1 MRRKFLSVVLCV
13 CMMLTMVPFAFATDD
28 SGDSTEDNGDT
39 SATTT
44 LQSQINQITSGTIT
58 LNQDSS
64 TYTED
69 ITIPSDKN
77 ITINLNGN
85 SLSNTNNNNKATLSV
100 SGTATIK
107 NGTITGGTGYY
118 NIEVKNG
125 GSLTLENV
133 TATAG
138 NTDSSLIDN
147 WGTLTINSG
156 TYTGGLNVVKSEE
169 GSTLFI
175 SGGKFE
181 LNYAVSGNYTG
192 VILSAG
198 TTKISSGEFI
208 QNATTPKWGH
218 PQVVLAMQVDNYTSK
233 VEISGGTFKNKK
245 SNEGIFHGFGK
256 ANSSNFAVSG
266 GSFNKSVPSSYL
278 VAGKVCKKNSSTGMY
293 ELASGATGVTL
304 SEAEKTIKVG
314 ESFNLVATLTPD
326 NADVKA
332 VEWKSSNKKIAS
344 VEKTGTVKGV
354 AVGDVTIT
362 ATPNASGATPAT
374 CTVHVYDE
382 VAQIGNVKYPT
393 FEEALEKAQPSDTI
407 TLLKNVDLKATAVIN
422 KSITLDLGG
431 YTLKGPRTKVKPNN
445 SNSKSWY
452 EYIALK
458 ITEGTVAIK
467 NGKISGRVNVYDAA
481 NVTLDKDATITNKGF
496 NSSTDG
502 YGIVIWGDGTYGQDG
517 CKTPVLNLYGKV
529 NVTGAKGVAISTN
542 GSDTSKPVINI
553 YNGAEV
559 TSEKCSGVYLPS
571 GALTVSGGTITG
583 ATGIYFKSTDMTI
596 SGGTIVGNGPKA
608 DYKFYGNGANTTGD
622 ALVIDNCNYPGGI
635 GNVKL
640 TGGNFKSV
648 NADAVGSYAG
658 NGQTEPLTG
667 FITGGY
673 FTSDPTPYCGTK
685 DGKQLT
691 GVASKDSSYPYTV
704 GAKPDNSKPAT
715 VDSATV
721 PANTTSTD
729 PIVKEAAE
737 KISGATLGNSNSIE
751 AATKNE
757 ANNNTITADTTVGS
771 SSTVLDSLK
780 TIPSNSNIQP
790 TDVAIVYQT
799 YVDVTVTDAK
809 KDSSNLTE
817 LTVNLTPMYR
827 VVATTKNVTDIKVKG
842 DSGVIDNEA
851 NAILIEN
858 AKKLN
863 VPAQAYEVTLALPS
877 GFAINGAKLSIKHT
891 KGSSVE
897 YYTGTVSEAISSSE
911 DLKPIFVT
919 FTTNGFSPF
928 VIYAA
933 SANVASIGDD
943 PNQKVYPT
951 LQAAIDAVQSN
962 ETITLLKATN
972 ENVTVSKPIKFTLAG
987 KDQLQGSIAAG
998 SRYSMTTSETT
1009 SGKTEYTFTC
1019 VGGGSSSSI
1028 STPTTYAVNVNAA
1041 TNGAVAADKKTASK
1055 GTTVTVTASPS
1066 KGYVVDAVK
1075 VVDKDGKDV
1084 AVTEKDGKYVFTMPA
1099 SAVTVTGSFK
1109 AETPAP
1115 AALPFTD
1122 VKSGNWFYDAVKY
1135 AYAQGLMTGTSATT
1149 FAPNGTM
1156 NRAMIVTVLYR
1167 LEKSPAVTGASKF
1180 TDVPAGQWYSDAVAW
1195 AAANKIVNGYDETT
1209 FGPMN
1214 AVTREQMAAILFRY
1228 EQVKGL
1234 ENVTLEENLNRFPD
1248 QNKISAYAIPALQ
1261 WAVGQKII
1269 NGNADGT
1276 LDPTGTAT
1284 RAQVAQIFTNL
1295 LNK

>member
-13 CMMLTMVPFAFATDD
+13 CMMLTMAPFAFAEGN
-28 SGDSTEDNGDT
+28 SGDSTEDDCDT

-44 LQSQINQITSGTIT
+44 LQSQIDQITSSGTIT
-58 LNQDSS
+58 LNQGSS

-69 ITIPSDKN
+69 ITIPSGKN
-77 ITINLNGN
+77 VTIYLNGN
-85 SLSNTNNNNKATLSV
+85 SLSNTNNNKATLSV

-138 NTDSSLIDN
+138 NTDSSMIDN

-169 GSTLFI
+169 GSTLSI

-181 LNYAVSGNYTG
+181 LNYAVSNNYTG

-198 TTKISSGEFI
+198 TTKISSGEFS
-208 QNATTPKWGH
+208 QNATTPRWGH

-233 VEISGGTFKNKK
+233 VEISGGTFKNNK
-245 SNEGIFHGFGK
+245 SNESIFHGSGK

-293 ELASGATGVTL
+293 DLVSGAMGVTL
-304 SEAEKTIKVG
+304 SETEKTIKVG

-326 NADVKA
+326 NADVKS
-332 VEWKSSNKKIAS
+332 VEWRSSNKKIAS

-431 YTLKGPRTKVKPNN
+431 YTLKGPKTTVKPNN
-445 SNSKSWY
+445 SDGKSWY

-481 NVTLDKDATITNKGF
+481 NVTLEKDATITNKGF
-496 NSSTDG
+496 DSSTDG

-529 NVTGAKGVAISTN
+529 NVTGEKGVAISTN

-667 FITGGY
+667 FITGGC
-673 FTSDPTPYCGTK
+673 FTSDPSAHCVS
-685 DGKQLT
+685 GKT
-691 GVASKDSSYPYTV
+691 GIPSNDSNYPFTV
-704 GAKPDNSKPAT
+704 GTLAAANVDVAPAAPKA
-715 VDSATV
+715 D
-721 PANTTSTD
+721 
-729 PIVKEAAE
+729 
-737 KISGATLGNSNSIE
+737 
-751 AATKNE
+751 
-757 ANNNTITADTTVGS
+757 ADTTKITDDNVKQAMTSAAASAADTSATG
-771 SSTVLDSLK
+771 LDAIGGNEAKDVTDTEVNNAK
-780 TIPSNSNIQP
+780 TTLSNSG
-790 TDVAIVYQT
+790 
-799 YVDVTVTDAK
+799 VTVTNKTVTLYVQPYLDITVTGAK
-809 KDSSNLTE
+809 VENSATTE
-817 LTVNLTPMYR
+817 LSLSITPM
-827 VVATTKNVTDIKVKG
+827 VKKVASTATTASAIETDGTGKNAVQIGTAEKVENVNTPVTIK
-842 DSGVIDNEA
+842 
-851 NAILIEN
+851 
-858 AKKLN
+858 
-863 VPAQAYEVTLALPS
+863 LALPN
-877 GFAINGAKLSIKHT
+877 GFANTNDKLSIKHT
-891 KGSSVE
+891 KENGSVE
-897 YYTGTVSEAISSSE
+897 YYTGIVSVDSG
-911 DLKPIFVT
+911 KTYVT

-928 VIYAA
+928 VI
-933 SANVASIGDD
+933 SAPVASIGDD
-943 PNQKVYPT
+943 VYPS
-951 LQAAIDAVQSN
+951 LQAAIDAVQNN
-962 ETITLLKATN
+962 ETITLLKDTN
-972 ENVTVSKPIKFTLAG
+972 ENVTVSKAIKFTLAG
-987 KDQLQGSIAAG
+987 GKDYLNGSIAAG
-998 SRYSMTTSETT
+998 SRYSMTTSET
-1009 SGKTEYTFTC
+1009 SGKTEYTFTY

-1028 STPTTYAVNVNAA
+1028 SAPTTYAVNVNAA

-1115 AALPFTD
+1115 VALPFSD

-1295 LNK
+1295 LNQ